1 MKLYHITKQGNLH
14 FQLQDGRLAAVYPS
28 TGYVRVSRNLK
39 GFVREEVKQSLINRF
54 NTTVGN
60 KNPGNVEMWPINKRA
75 KTKTM
80 TPAGIEL
87 FYRTRWSGGRE
98 NFYKY
103 PQPVFYV
110 YETSKRELYPNDI
123 VKLMDLLTAFEAK
136 NC

>member
-39 GFVREEVKQSLINRF
+39 GFVREEYKKSLINRF
-54 NTTVGN
+54 NNTVDN
-60 KNPGNVEMWPINKRA
+60 KNPGTVTMWPINKRV

-80 TPAGIEL
+80 HPIHMEL
-87 FYRTRWSGGRE
+87 FYKASWADE
-98 NFYKY
+98 VYKY
-103 PQPVFYV
+103 PNQAY
-110 YETSKRELYPNDI
+110 YEMSSSKCELYPNDI
-123 VKLMDLLTAFEAK
+123 EKLMNVLTEFEAK

>member
-39 GFVREEVKQSLINRF
+39 GFVREEYKRSLINRF
-54 NTTVGN
+54 NATVES
-60 KNPGNVEMWPINKRA
+60 KKPGTVTMWPINKRVKFA
-75 KTKTM
+75 KM
-80 TPAGIEL
+80 HRVNMEL
-87 FYRTRWSGGRE
+87 FYKGSW
-98 NFYKY
+98 NDQVHKY
-103 PQPVFYV
+103 PQPVYYK
-110 YETSKRELYPNDI
+110 YETSTCELYPNDI